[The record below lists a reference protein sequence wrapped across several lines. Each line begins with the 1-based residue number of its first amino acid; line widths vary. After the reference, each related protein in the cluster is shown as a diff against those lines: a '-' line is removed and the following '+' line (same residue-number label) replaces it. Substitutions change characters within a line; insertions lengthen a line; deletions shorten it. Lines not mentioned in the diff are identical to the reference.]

1 MVLTQLEQFKVIAEQ
16 ENISKAAQ
24 LLYVSQPSLSQMLNK
39 LEAEVGCQLFDRRNG
54 RLHLNESG
62 RVALEHVNTVLK
74 EIDFLKYGLTSEP
87 VSDQPVVI
95 GSPSPSAIWYF
106 SSKLREYLPDLPLS
120 TATIEQ
126 EQIGQALQEH
136 QIDFAISFE
145 FISDKAFNCMPYSEN
160 HHFITVSYDHPLS
173 KYDELYLAQ
182 LNGCHFLTM
191 GGIPTYLGKRVTSI
205 LDKYAMDMVVYR
217 PNDPLI
223 FYDMLRRD
231 PRYVTMSSNMEIR
244 ANSHIYG
251 DRKLIRIKDRIPTLT
266 YYCSYLKSNARRVR
280 QIQDTLIQHHQEI
293 M

>member
-62 RVALEHVNTVLK
+62 RVALEHVNTILK
-74 EIDFLKYGLTSEP
+74 EIDFLKYGLASGP
-87 VSDQPVVI
+87 VSEQPVVI
-95 GSPSPSAIWYF
+95 GSPSPSAMWYF
-106 SSKLREYLPDLPLS
+106 SSRLREYLPDLSLS
-120 TATIEQ
+120 TATVEQERIEQ
-126 EQIGQALQEH
+126 ALRER

-145 FISDKAFNCMPYSEN
+145 FISDKTFNCMPYSEN
-160 HHFITVSYDHPLS
+160 RRFITVHPNHPLAR
-173 KYDELYLAQ
+173 YDELYLAQ

-191 GGIPTYLGKRVTSI
+191 GGEPTFLGKVSQETLQTYTR
-205 LDKYAMDMVVYR
+205 DMVMHR

-244 ANSHIYG
+244 ANPHIYG
-251 DRKLIRIKDRIPTLT
+251 DRKLIRIRDRIPTLT